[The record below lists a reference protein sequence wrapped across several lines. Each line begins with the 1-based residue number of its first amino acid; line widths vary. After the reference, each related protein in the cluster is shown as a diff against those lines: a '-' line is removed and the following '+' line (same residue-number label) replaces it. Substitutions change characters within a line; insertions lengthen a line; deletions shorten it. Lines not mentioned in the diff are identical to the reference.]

1 MKKTSSKKKVISDNS
16 SLAKQYDKIFQKGEE
31 KHFTKFVTTGKPS
44 SESSEVLKQVQ
55 WKNKKI
61 VDIGCGTGN
70 FAFLASKKGA
80 NVLGI
85 DYSKTAIEK
94 AKKKYVRKNLEFK
107 KMNVFELKGNFDVI
121 VSIGT
126 LEHTDDP
133 LKTLKFLKRHL
144 SKNGKLIITTP
155 NWTNP
160 RGYMLMTLLHLFD
173 AKITLLDLHYLSPV
187 NFVEWSK
194 KLNMNLKWKT
204 FDYSWAH
211 GQTLINDFKK
221 RIPKIMSELGFNKT
235 NNEVSA
241 LINWIKKHVLTFD
254 NSLYHSGAIGL
265 YILTLKTDN

>member
-1 MKKTSSKKKVISDNS
+1 MKKKLSDNS
-16 SLAKQYDKIFQKGEE
+16 SLAKHYDQIFKKGEE
-31 KHFTKFVTTGKPS
+31 THFTKFLTSGKSS
-44 SESSEVLKQVQ
+44 SEFSEVLKQIQ

-85 DYSKTAIEK
+85 DYSEIAIK
-94 AKKKYVRKNLEFK
+94 QAKKKFVRENLEFK
-107 KMNVFELKGNFDVI
+107 KMNVFDLEGKFDVI

-126 LEHTDDP
+126 LEHTDNP

-144 SKNGKLIITTP
+144 SKNGKIIITTP

-160 RGYMLMTLLHLFD
+160 RGYMLMTLLHLFN

-187 NFVEWSK
+187 DFIDWSK
-194 KLNMNLKWKT
+194 KLSMNLKWKT

-211 GQTLINDFKK
+211 GPTLVIDFKK
-221 RIPKIMSELGFNKT
+221 RLPKIMSELGFKKT
-235 NNEVSA
+235 HEVNN
-241 LINWIKKHVLTFD
+241 LIGWIKKHIITFD

-265 YILTLKTDN
+265 YVLTPKTKN

>member
-1 MKKTSSKKKVISDNS
+1 MSLNNWKNLNQEIIGCRKCKRLVNFREKIARNKTKRFKNWN
-16 SLAKQYDKIFQKGEE
+16 YW
-31 KHFTKFVTTGKPS
+31 GKP
-44 SESSEVLKQVQ
+44 V
-55 WKNKKI
+55 
-61 VDIGCGTGN
+61 IGYGN
-70 FAFLASKKGA
+70 
-80 NVLGI
+80 
-85 DYSKTAIEK
+85 
-94 AKKKYVRKNLEFK
+94 
-107 KMNVFELKGNFDVI
+107 
-121 VSIGT
+121 
-126 LEHTDDP
+126 
-133 LKTLKFLKRHL
+133 
-144 SKNGKLIITTP
+144 KNGKLIITTP